1 MIVDLTDT
9 NAAKI
14 NDALTQARHAAG
26 SPTLGMVLTLVV
38 VTDEN
43 SHYDALRAATE
54 SARQHPSRILTVVE
68 RAGRGP
74 ARLDAEVRVG
84 GESGPGETILM
95 RLYGELAKHAAS
107 VVIPLLLPDA
117 PVVGWWPGRAPSA
130 LAEDPLGR
138 LAHRRI
144 TDSTSDSKPMQALRS
159 RCASYA
165 PGDTDLAW
173 TRATGWR
180 TILAAALDQPYDPV
194 RRVEVSSER
203 NNPTAELL
211 AAWLGSRLRVPARL
225 QSSSGPG
232 ITEVKL
238 AMDGGDIMLTR
249 PDGRLATL
257 SRPGQPDRTVALPRR
272 SLPELLTEELRRLDP
287 DEVYA
292 ETLLAVTSDA
302 DGAAGTDNGS
312 RAGSPDA
319 TSMARDT

>member
-1 MIVDLTDT
+1 VIVDLTDT

-14 NDALTQARHAAG
+14 NDALTQARHASG

-43 SHYDALRAATE
+43 GHYDALRAATE
-54 SARQHPSRILTVVE
+54 SARQHSSRILTVVQ
-68 RAGRGP
+68 RGARNP

-95 RLYGELAKHAAS
+95 RLYGELADHAAS

-117 PVVGWWPGRAPSA
+117 PVVAWWPSSAPTA
-130 LAEDPLGR
+130 PAEDPLGR
-138 LAHRRI
+138 LAQRRI
-144 TDSTSDSKPMQALRS
+144 TDATSDSKPMQALRS
-159 RCASYA
+159 RCGSYA

-194 RRVEVSSER
+194 TRIEVSSER

-211 AAWLGSRLRVPARL
+211 AAWLGSRLHVPARL
-225 QSSSGPG
+225 RSSGGPG
-232 ITEVKL
+232 ITEVRL
-238 AMDGGDIMLTR
+238 AMEGGDIVLSR

-257 SRPGQPDRTVALPRR
+257 SRPGHPDRTVALPRR

-287 DEVYA
+287 DDVYA
-292 ETLLAVTSDA
+292 ETLLAVTTDA
-302 DGAAGTDNGS
+302 ANGAGTGDGS
-312 RAGSPDA
+312 RGRVRDA
-319 TSMARDT
+319 TSTARDA